1 MARTDG
7 GELGKTRAVSD
18 NNTVSLFW
26 PPRYFELVT
35 PASVVVA
42 DAAALKAKRKLH

>member
-7 GELGKTRAVSD
+7 GALGKTRAVSD
-18 NNTVSLFW
+18 NNTVSLFL
-26 PPRYFELVT
+26 PTRYFPLVM